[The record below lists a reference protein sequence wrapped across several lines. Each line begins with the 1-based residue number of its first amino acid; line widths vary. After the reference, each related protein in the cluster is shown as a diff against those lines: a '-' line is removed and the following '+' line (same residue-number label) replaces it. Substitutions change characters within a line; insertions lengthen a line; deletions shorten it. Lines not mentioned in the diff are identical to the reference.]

1 MLVGN
6 AKAYLS
12 RMPCLFHSW
21 HVRSLERSVEDLLR
35 DVQYSSPE
43 MKLCKNLVPDF
54 DFTHTVKKNQDSNYA
69 KTTRIPPLLWL
80 LTETP
85 MKHFQ
90 KHGL

>member
-1 MLVGN
+1 M
-6 AKAYLS
+6 
-12 RMPCLFHSW
+12 
-21 HVRSLERSVEDLLR
+21 E
-35 DVQYSSPE
+35 
-43 MKLCKNLVPDF
+43 LCKNLVPDF

-90 KHGL
+90 KHVL